1 MKKSY
6 IVMICTFLF
15 ALGLITKAFILNES
29 IKVFLVIFFGV
40 GCAVGL
46 LRLFVN
52 YNIKKMNGK
61 SLARK
66 ITFFAIL
73 LGIGLPFQNWFRVNV
88 LFSMEKSYLPW
99 TISMMVCGA
108 IFITIFY
115 GFIKDKLA
123 KKEEE
128 EVVELTEVTE

>member
-1 MKKSY
+1 
-6 IVMICTFLF
+6 MICTFLF

-29 IKVFLVIFFGV
+29 IKVFLIIFFGV

-52 YNIKKMNGK
+52 YNIKKMKGK

-66 ITFFAIL
+66 IIFFAIL

-88 LFSMEKSYLPW
+88 LFSMERSYLPW

-108 IFITIFY
+108 VFITIFY
-115 GFIKDKLA
+115 GFIKSKLSN
-123 KKEEE
+123 KEKNQAN
-128 EVVELTEVTE
+128 EVSKAA

>member
-6 IVMICTFLF
+6 MVMGATFLA
-15 ALGLITKAFILNES
+15 ALALICKAFILNEN

-52 YNIKKMNGK
+52 YNIKKMKGK

-66 ITFFAIL
+66 IIFFAIL

-88 LFSMEKSYLPW
+88 LFSMERSYLPW

>member
-52 YNIKKMNGK
+52 YNIKKMKGK

-66 ITFFAIL
+66 IIFFAIL

-88 LFSMEKSYLPW
+88 LFSMERSYLPW

-108 IFITIFY
+108 VFITIFY
-115 GFIKDKLA
+115 GFIKSKLSN
-123 KKEEE
+123 KEKNQAN
-128 EVVELTEVTE
+128 EVSKAA

>member
-1 MKKSY
+1 
-6 IVMICTFLF
+6 MICTFLF

-29 IKVFLVIFFGV
+29 IKMFLVIFFGV

-52 YNIKKMNGK
+52 YNIKKMKGK

-66 ITFFAIL
+66 IIFFAIL

-88 LFSMEKSYLPW
+88 LFSMERSYLPW

-115 GFIKDKLA
+115 GFVKSKLSN
-123 KKEEE
+123 KEKNQAN
-128 EVVELTEVTE
+128 EVSKAA

>member
-29 IKVFLVIFFGV
+29 IKMFLVIFFGV

-52 YNIKKMNGK
+52 YNIKKMKGK

-88 LFSMEKSYLPW
+88 LFSMERSYLPW

-108 IFITIFY
+108 VFMTIFY
-115 GFIKDKLA
+115 GFIKSKLSN
-123 KKEEE
+123 KEKNQAN
-128 EVVELTEVTE
+128 EVSKAA

>member
-1 MKKSY
+1 
-6 IVMICTFLF
+6 MICTFLF

-52 YNIKKMNGK
+52 YNIKKMKGK

-66 ITFFAIL
+66 IIFFAIL

-88 LFSMEKSYLPW
+88 LFSMERSYLPW

-108 IFITIFY
+108 VFMTIFY

>member
-1 MKKSY
+1 MK
-6 IVMICTFLF
+6 
-15 ALGLITKAFILNES
+15 
-29 IKVFLVIFFGV
+29 
-40 GCAVGL
+40 
-46 LRLFVN
+46 
-52 YNIKKMNGK
+52 GK

-88 LFSMEKSYLPW
+88 LFSMERSYLPW

-108 IFITIFY
+108 VFMTIFY

>member
-1 MKKSY
+1 
-6 IVMICTFLF
+6 MICTFLF

-52 YNIKKMNGK
+52 YNIKKMKGK

-66 ITFFAIL
+66 IIFFAIL

-88 LFSMEKSYLPW
+88 LFSMERSYLPW

-108 IFITIFY
+108 VFITIFY
-115 GFIKDKLA
+115 GFIKSKLSN
-123 KKEEE
+123 KEKNQAN
-128 EVVELTEVTE
+128 EVSKAA